1 MTIRVTGL
9 NSGLDTDSI
18 IKQLV
23 SAYSVKKDNYV
34 KAQTKLS
41 WKQSAWKTLN
51 SKIYSLYNDVGN
63 LRFSG
68 AYSLKSTSVSDPTKA
83 NVTADSSADSSA
95 VNGTYSLAIDKIA
108 KAGYLTGAQLAD
120 ATTTSSTLADLGYS
134 GGSGTISMTIGG
146 KTTDIAVDS
155 TTKISDFVSKL
166 NDAGAKASYDTVNHR
181 IYVAAG
187 ATGASQD
194 FSLTGSTSDGV
205 NALTKFGL
213 NVSSST
219 NSDTYAAW
227 AKYATNSSGDSYYTL
242 DTNGNITYD
251 TNGKAVTNGT
261 YDVTKTQQAIQAD
274 LDAVSDST
282 NNATTGNTVKKA
294 ANETAGTKITAD
306 IQLISYANFYK
317 NVQDKT
323 ASLTASQKKDIL
335 TLGSLS
341 VSDLQKT
348 YETDADGNLS
358 YDADGKLIPA
368 TSSSAHSAK
377 GADKL
382 TAWETSA
389 GLITTTTGADG
400 KTTTDSTAA
409 AAFITGINTVN
420 AYEKDADNASN
431 VSDVHSRYSAGT
443 ISNLTDSLTAD
454 ITTQQGAI
462 AANNTQIAANNA
474 VIAKYSLL
482 SNGETASKLTD
493 RVSYAESITNDPSSL
508 SYSVGATRV
517 NGQDS
522 VIYLNNAKYTSSSN
536 NYSINGLSIE
546 ALAETTSSLS
556 VVTRTDADG
565 IYKKIKSFLTE
576 YNTLINEMTSSYN
589 AASTKGYEPLTS
601 DEKSAMSN
609 TEADAWEKK
618 IKDGL
623 FRRDDTLD
631 GVMSTM
637 ENAMSTSY
645 KVDGKSYSLANFGI
659 ATLGVMN
666 ANENQENAYHI
677 NGDPDD
683 SASSTKKDGLKAAIS
698 SNPDTVVDFMKQL
711 TTGLYNAMD
720 KKMKSSS
727 LNSAYTVYNDKEM
740 SKEYSDY
747 TTTISDWQQKVS
759 DMEDSYYKKFAAM
772 ESALASLKS
781 NASSLSSLMG

>member
-9 NSGLDTDSI
+9 NSGLDTDTI
-18 IKQLV
+18 IKELV

-51 SKIYSLYNDVGN
+51 GKIFSLYNDVGK

-83 NVTADSSADSSA
+83 NVTADTNA
-95 VNGTYSLAIDKIA
+95 VVGTYSLAIDKVA
-108 KAGYLTGAQLAD
+108 KAGYLTGSQLAD
-120 ATTTSSTLADLGYS
+120 STTTSSTLADLGYT

-146 KTTDIAVDS
+146 KTTQIVVDG
-155 TTKISDFVSKL
+155 TTKIGDFVSKL
-166 NDAGAKASYDTVNHR
+166 NDAGAKASYDAINHR

-194 FSLTGSTSDGV
+194 FSLTGATSDGV
-205 NALTKFGL
+205 NALTKLGL
-213 NVSSST
+213 NVSSAT
-219 NSDTYAAW
+219 NSNTYAAW
-227 AKYATNSSGDSYYTL
+227 AKYAMNSNGDSYYTL

-251 TNGKAVTNGT
+251 TNGKAITNGT
-261 YDVTKTQQAIQAD
+261 YDTAKTQQAIQAD
-274 LDAVSDST
+274 LDAVSDAT
-282 NNATTGNTVKKA
+282 NNATTGNTVMKA
-294 ANETAGTKITAD
+294 SNETAGTKITKD
-306 IQLISYANFYK
+306 NQLIAYATAYK

-335 TLGSLS
+335 TLGAMSAT
-341 VSDLQKT
+341 DLQKT

-358 YDADGKLIPA
+358 YDANGKLIPA
-368 TSSSAHSAK
+368 TSSSAHSIQ

-382 TAWETSA
+382 AQWETSA

-409 AAFITGINTVN
+409 ATFISNINTVN
-420 AYEKDADNASN
+420 AYEKDTDHASN
-431 VSDVHSRYSAGT
+431 VTDVHDRYSAGT

-454 ITTQQGAI
+454 IATQQGII
-462 AANNTQIAANNA
+462 ANNNTQIAANNA

-493 RVSYAESITNDPSSL
+493 RVTYAESITNDPSQL
-508 SYSVGATRV
+508 TYSVGATRV

-546 ALAETTSSLS
+546 ALAETTSDLS
-556 VVTRTDADG
+556 VVTKTDADG
-565 IYKKIKSFLTE
+565 IYKKIKGFLTE
-576 YNTLINEMTSSYN
+576 YNALINEMTSSYN
-589 AASTKGYEPLTS
+589 ADSTKGYEPLTS
-601 DEKSAMSN
+601 EEKSAMSN

-637 ENAMSTSY
+637 ETAMSMSY
-645 KVDGKSYSLANFGI
+645 QVNGKNYSLANFGI
-659 ATLGVMN
+659 ATLGVLN
-666 ANENQENAYHI
+666 ANANQENAYHI

-683 SASSTKKDGLKAAIS
+683 SASSTKKDALKAAIS
-698 SNPDTVVDFMKQL
+698 SDPDTVVEFMKQVSN
-711 TTGLYNAMD
+711 GLYNALD
-720 KKMKSSS
+720 KKMKSST

-740 SKEYSDY
+740 AKEYSDY